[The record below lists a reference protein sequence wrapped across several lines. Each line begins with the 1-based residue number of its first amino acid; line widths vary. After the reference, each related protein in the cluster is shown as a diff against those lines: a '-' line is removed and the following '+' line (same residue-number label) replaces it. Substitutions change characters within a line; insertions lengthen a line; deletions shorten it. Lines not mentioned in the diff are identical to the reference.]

1 MDLRGGRAAQ
11 PAGKPAATGPG
22 QPAPAVLVLSRAR
35 DAELGEVTR
44 LLRKL
49 GVRCV
54 RVNADELAQ
63 ADLLV
68 DPGRRLVRLAGQWL
82 APTVTWIR
90 HFSPRAIEEPTE
102 PASRLFTQDSWHA
115 AADSLADIAGAA
127 IRSSRPGLLTQLRLA
142 AGCGVRVPQTF
153 VTTDPAQ
160 AAGLFRGGRVV
171 MKALHQH
178 FVEAAPG
185 RLTGVFP
192 VVMEPGSLADWEAPG
207 PPVIVQ
213 EYVEHQAE
221 LRVYYV
227 AGQLHGF
234 GVSKREP
241 ADLWLD
247 SSQVAVRPVRL
258 TQPVASATRRLAAAF
273 RLHYGAFDFLVDD
286 GSPVFLEVNPDG
298 DWRWIERKIGASPV
312 SEAAAGMLR
321 DLHQARLPVA
331 DAPGQPGPGS
341 FSLLSFL
348 AG

>member
-1 MDLRGGRAAQ
+1 MDMRAGRAAPRTGRPATAGPEQ
-11 PAGKPAATGPG
+11 PALG
-22 QPAPAVLVLSRAR
+22 VLVLSRAR
-35 DAELGEVTR
+35 DAELGEVAR

-49 GVRCV
+49 GIFCV
-54 RVNADELAQ
+54 RVNADDLAQ

-68 DPGRRLVRLAGQWL
+68 DPRRRLVRLAGQWL

-90 HFSPRAIEEPTE
+90 HFSPRAIEEPAE

-115 AADSLADIAGAA
+115 AADSLADISAVA
-127 IRSSRPGLLTQLRLA
+127 IRSGRPGLLTQLRLA
-142 AGCGVRVPQTF
+142 ASCGVRVPRTF
-153 VTTDPAQ
+153 VTTDLAR
-160 AAGLFRGGRVV
+160 AADLFSGGLVV
-171 MKALHQH
+171 VKALDQH

-185 RLTGVFP
+185 QLTGVFP
-192 VVMEPGSLADWEAPG
+192 VVMKPVSLADEGAAG

-234 GVSKREP
+234 AVSKQDP

-247 SSQVAVRPVRL
+247 SSRVAIRPVRL
-258 TQPVASATRRLAAAF
+258 TQPVASAARRLAAAF
-273 RLHYGAFDFLVDD
+273 RLPYGAFDFLIAD

-298 DWRWIERKIGASPV
+298 DWRWIERKIGSSPV

-321 DLHQARLPVA
+321 DLHQAQLPVA
-331 DAPGQPGPGS
+331 GAAGQPGSDP

>member
-1 MDLRGGRAAQ
+1 
-11 PAGKPAATGPG
+11 
-22 QPAPAVLVLSRAR
+22 VLVLSRAR

-49 GVRCV
+49 GIRCA

-63 ADLLV
+63 VDLLV

-90 HFSPRAIEEPTE
+90 HFSPRAIEAPAAEVLAAEVLAE
-102 PASRLFTQDSWHA
+102 PAGRLFVQDSWHA
-115 AADSLADIAGAA
+115 AADSLADVSGVTIG
-127 IRSSRPGLLTQLRLA
+127 SGRPGLLAQLRLA
-142 AGCGVRVPQTF
+142 ASCGVRVPQTF

-160 AAGLFRGGRVV
+160 AAGLMSSGRVV
-171 MKALHQH
+171 VKALHQH

-192 VVMEPGSLADWEAPG
+192 VVIEPGSLPDGAEPG

-234 GVSKREP
+234 EISKRDP

-247 SSQVAVRPVRL
+247 SSRVAVTVVRL
-258 TQPVASATRRLAAAF
+258 SQPVANAARTLATAF
-273 RLHYGAFDFLVDD
+273 RLLYGAFDFLMCD
-286 GSPVFLEVNPDG
+286 GAPVFLEVNPDG
-298 DWRWIERKIGASPV
+298 DWRWIERKIGSAPV
-312 SEAAAGMLR
+312 SEAAAQMLR
-321 DLHQARLPVA
+321 DLHQARLPA
-331 DAPGQPGPGS
+331 AGAAGQPGPDS